1 MERYIL
7 CIAFCGLIFE
17 TMLSYPLSFFETK
30 VIYQV
35 LWLMIYLY
43 LLFLV
48 FRRKNYSRTKALA
61 FVLAGQ
67 CCGILVKV
75 FLDFGQAS
83 MMSYLNIR
91 NLSVYLI
98 FSLLWSCLVGFM
110 TLSHNG
116 REEATEVSDEIYNTH
131 YDTTICTNP
140 GPCKRQEKSIRR

>member
-17 TMLSYPLSFFETK
+17 TILSYPLRFFETK
-30 VIYQV
+30 VMYQV

-43 LLFLV
+43 LSFLV
-48 FRRKNYSRTKALA
+48 FRRKHYSRKKALV
-61 FVLAGQ
+61 FVLGGQ
-67 CCGILVKV
+67 CCGILAKV

-98 FSLLWSCLVGFM
+98 FSLFWSYLIIVF
-110 TLSHNG
+110 LK
-116 REEATEVSDEIYNTH
+116 I
-131 YDTTICTNP
+131 
-140 GPCKRQEKSIRR
+140 K